1 MKTLCYSLFVALIFI
16 AGNSVA
22 YAAQDEHA
30 IEVEQHLE

>member
-1 MKTLCYSLFVALIFI
+1 MKTFICGLIFM